1 LPSGSW
7 APSRWSRSL
16 TIPKADTAS
25 HERKALTPRLTS
37 CRAAYDVAAVG
48 RIGPTG
54 SPGPPAKEGMSRR
67 RVPPQVTHPAR
78 TIIGTD
84 SADAPGPV
92 VGPRTWRCPNTP
104 KPRGSTGLLPN
115 ALFCRSCKSRVVGP
129 VENVSV
135 GAVDCGT
142 GRTRPDCPSRQ
153 HYPAG
158 SRTPQMTSRRP
169 TVPRPWSHG
178 SKRSASRRERLS
190 PPDTQRLPGRRCAK
204 AGWQRPSRR
213 PSDGVS
219 TAAQPWPH

>member
-1 LPSGSW
+1 VV
-7 APSRWSRSL
+7 L
-16 TIPKADTAS
+16 TT
-25 HERKALTPRLTS
+25 
-37 CRAAYDVAAVG
+37 CRAAYDGSAVG

-54 SPGPPAKEGMSRR
+54 SPGPPATEGTSRR

-104 KPRGSTGLLPN
+104 KPRGSTGLLPTI
-115 ALFCRSCKSRVVGP
+115 LFCRSCKSRVVGP

-142 GRTRPDCPSRQ
+142 GRTRPDCPCRQ
-153 HYPAG
+153 PYPAG
-158 SRTPQMTSRRP
+158 SRARRQLRAAP
-169 TVPRPWSHG
+169 TVSGPWSHG

-190 PPDTQRLPGRRCAK
+190 PAGSQRLSGRPCAE
-204 AGWQRPSRR
+204 AGWRRPSRR

-219 TAAQPWPH
+219 TALEPWPH